1 MLCADWNTIRE
12 EIKKN
17 HICYRSIVLM
27 YFVNLTT
34 QLFYFSHSETFTYSC
49 VPWQCFS
56 SCNNENGFASTVS
69 WFSRSIF
76 KLLFISFCWDLI
88 DLLKAAQPYLGIF
101 CSQNVSLQCTNEGWG
116 YLSKRWRP
124 IQQWAS
130 HLYTVD
136 FSTTKH
142 FINRERMNVP
152 IMLILSRHLSVWL
165 PRVSNSRVCEHSQG
179 KNNRPKGRRNRNFE
193 VFLLD
198 TLNSMQ
204 RLDFVRRHLFPL
216 FGTIEE
222 LFLNPGM

>member
-1 MLCADWNTIRE
+1 
-12 EIKKN
+12 
-17 HICYRSIVLM
+17 M

-34 QLFYFSHSETFTYSC
+34 QLFYFSDSETFTYSC

-101 CSQNVSLQCTNEGWG
+101 CSQNVSLLCTNEGWG
-116 YLSKRWRP
+116 CLSKRWRP

-179 KNNRPKGRRNRNFE
+179 KNNRPTEGPTKPKLWGFSARCSNFTYSKQYAE
-193 VFLLD
+193 VRFCTKASLSFIW
-198 TLNSMQ
+198 N
-204 RLDFVRRHLFPL
+204 HW
-216 FGTIEE
+216 GTIFKPRNVANQWTV
-222 LFLNPGM
+222 L